1 MHAFIDIYTYEQII
15 KFAKSKIKSYKIV
28 IIYNFFK
35 YLLLNR
41 KYSRLI
47 KKAFDNENL
56 LEGLSQMFKANFK
69 TDWIGRVYAV
79 LNPNLD
85 ENGKYSPNTQIF
97 EYGENG
103 LDNEKMVEQW
113 VMEKLMIV
121 SNFIQA
127 NNLFELLTYSI
138 KKLDKYDN
146 YLFILEPVTLSD
158 CMKWSKRFAILLGVL
173 IVIGITLLIVL

>member
-1 MHAFIDIYTYEQII
+1 M
-15 KFAKSKIKSYKIV
+15 

-47 KKAFDNENL
+47 KKTFQNENIL
-56 LEGLSQMFKANFK
+56 QGLSQIFKANFK
-69 TDWIGRVYAV
+69 TDWIGRIYAV

-85 ENGKYSPNTQIF
+85 ENGQYSPNTQIF
-97 EYGENG
+97 EYGEKG
-103 LDNEKMVEQW
+103 LNNEKMVEQW
-113 VMEKLMIV
+113 VMERMVVI
-121 SNFIQA
+121 SEFIQA

-158 CMKWSKRFAILLGVL
+158 CMKWSKRFAILSGIL
-173 IVIGITLLIVL
+173 IIIGITLLVL

>member
-1 MHAFIDIYTYEQII
+1 M
-15 KFAKSKIKSYKIV
+15 

-47 KKAFDNENL
+47 KKTFQNENIL
-56 LEGLSQMFKANFK
+56 QGLSQIFKANFK

-85 ENGKYSPNTQIF
+85 ENGQYSPNTQIF

-103 LDNEKMVEQW
+103 LNNEKMVEQW
-113 VMEKLMIV
+113 VMERMVVI
-121 SNFIQA
+121 SEFIQA

-173 IVIGITLLIVL
+173 IAIGITLLIVL